1 MLDFGNTLELLKWGW
16 QLVPAVT
23 EGPAILQ
30 EPSWMAATAV
40 GVGCAL
46 ALWGG
51 RILRAAF
58 VLVFMTVGG
67 LCGKHFAGSI
77 QIDLLIGL
85 VIGAG
90 AAGLIGYAIYRW
102 CLGVTVAAVIALL
115 AVATVSA
122 PALLEERQAFDDF
135 RLGVG
140 TGQYSTG
147 VPPVYTWADVRGYFW
162 DQPRGR
168 EVVVKSL
175 GPVAIV
181 AAIGFIW
188 SVLAPRLA
196 AILATSVLGSA
207 LLAGGAGVLI
217 STKWPET
224 WLRIQANGSWAVGAM
239 VCLWLFAMM
248 YQLTHP
254 ARPAAAVCDAPAPAP
269 TAN

>member
-1 MLDFGNTLELLKWGW
+1 MLDFSNTLELLNWGW

-23 EGPAILQ
+23 EGPTILQ
-30 EPSWMAATAV
+30 EPSRMAAGAV
-40 GVGCAL
+40 GVGCVL

-58 VLVFMTVGG
+58 VLVFMAAGA
-67 LCGKHFAGSI
+67 LWGKQLASSI
-77 QIDLLIGL
+77 QVDLLIGL

-90 AAGLIGYAIYRW
+90 LAGLIGYVIYRW

-115 AVATVSA
+115 AAATFSA

-140 TGQYSTG
+140 TGQYSAG
-147 VPPVYTWADVRGYFW
+147 VPPVYTWADVREYFW

-175 GPVAIV
+175 GPVAVV

-196 AILATSVLGSA
+196 AILATSILGSV

-217 STKWPET
+217 SSKWPET
-224 WLRIQANGSWAVGAM
+224 WLRIQANGNWAIGAV
-239 VCLWLFAMM
+239 VCLWLFSMM

-254 ARPAAAVCDAPAPAP
+254 ARTAVVACDAPAPAP
-269 TAN
+269 TAD